1 MLAHSHSEKVTFLES
16 DTSRPRAEATRRGQ
30 KEMLTF
36 AAEESTRHGKLQC
49 QKKHPRRPPY
59 VSKAGYISGTVKSAR
74 LKSVTSDSHRC
85 AQLFLSSVQKASATV
100 LSSQCTYVC
109 TPAGQRT
116 KPLTAATAASSFNRG
131 KTRKAARTNEWT
143 ELPQMARVGNERNVP
158 LRKFCASYATQC
170 KKRKASLSTPCL
182 LNRTEQMLF
191 LPSPKSTGAQSNCT
205 E

>member
-1 MLAHSHSEKVTFLES
+1 
-16 DTSRPRAEATRRGQ
+16 
-30 KEMLTF
+30 MLTF
-36 AAEESTRHGKLQC
+36 AAEESTRHGKLQSVR
-49 QKKHPRRPPY
+49 KKHPRRPSY

-116 KPLTAATAASSFNRG
+116 KPLTAATTASSFNRG